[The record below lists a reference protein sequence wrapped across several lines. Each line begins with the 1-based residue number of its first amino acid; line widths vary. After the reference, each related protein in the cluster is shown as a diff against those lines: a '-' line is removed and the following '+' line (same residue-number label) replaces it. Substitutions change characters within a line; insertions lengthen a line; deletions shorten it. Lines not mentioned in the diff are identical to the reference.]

1 MDLEILYLLKRLS
14 ADLLFFNDVFAV
26 FQVGQVYAIIEFC
39 NNLFIQFL
47 RFELFPIHTIGNL
60 SVPVTYK
67 FTCVFF
73 SNVILFTEVYKSMP
87 QAVKRFFA

>member
-47 RFELFPIHTIGNL
+47 RFELFPIHTISYL
-60 SVPVTYK
+60 SISVTHELA
-67 FTCVFF
+67 CVSFRNF
-73 SNVILFTEVYKSMP
+73 LDHP
-87 QAVKRFFA
+87 